1 VPSGI
6 HETRVPGLSDR
17 RRDEISGEDFGK
29 LRDMPGLVSDD
40 DMTGDTTKACQIGLA
55 NNMRVFDSALMQD
68 NPLGV

>member
-1 VPSGI
+1 MPSGI

-40 DMTGDTTKACQIGLA
+40 MTGDTTKVCQIGLA